1 MENIALYAIS
11 AALNGQK
18 VFCKFLAANDTGLT
32 GGHQEGIYIAKPA
45 IPILFETP
53 GERGQ
58 NKDRWVEIKWQGD
71 FIRRSRFIYYG
82 QGSRNEYRITNF
94 GKGFPFLR
102 PEYTGALFVLVMD
115 SEEYYQGFVLNTEDD
130 INQFLDAFGVSPTE
144 TNRLIQIR
152 EADLELREKTAIEEF
167 ISGLTVDFP
176 ASEEM
181 SAAARRIQNAVYD
194 RSVEYAAS

>member
-71 FIRRSRFIYYG
+71 CIRRSRFIYYG
-82 QGSRNEYRITNF
+82 QG
-94 GKGFPFLR
+94 
-102 PEYTGALFVLVMD
+102 
-115 SEEYYQGFVLNTEDD
+115 
-130 INQFLDAFGVSPTE
+130 
-144 TNRLIQIR
+144 
-152 EADLELREKTAIEEF
+152 
-167 ISGLTVDFP
+167 
-176 ASEEM
+176 
-181 SAAARRIQNAVYD
+181 
-194 RSVEYAAS
+194 